1 MGLHK
6 KDVEGEESRIIDFGR
21 QERHPPFADNSVKTS
36 KYSLISFFPLV
47 SIPRPLILQNHFY
60 LLDDLTMTTH
70 LSTIFIGH

>member
-36 KYSLISFFPLV
+36 KYSLLSFLPLV
-47 SIPRPLILQNHFY
+47 STAPSFRDLKIISSTDQSNH
-60 LLDDLTMTTH
+60 DAATVH
-70 LSTIFIGH
+70 IS

>member
-47 SIPRPLILQNHFY
+47 STVPFNFAKSF
-60 LLDDLTMTTH
+60 LLDCLNNNI
-70 LSTIFIGH
+70 LPPIIIGN

>member
-21 QERHPPFADNSVKTS
+21 QERHVPFSDNSVKTS

-47 SIPRPLILQNHFY
+47 STTSFNYLQNHFY
-60 LLDDLTMTTH
+60 
-70 LSTIFIGH
+70 

>member
-36 KYSLISFFPLV
+36 KYSLLSFFPLV
-47 SIPRPLILQNHFY
+47 SRRSRPPFAKLFALTNLTILLQIA
-60 LLDDLTMTTH
+60 T
-70 LSTIFIGH
+70 STIF

>member
-36 KYSLISFFPLV
+36 KYSLLSFFPLV
-47 SIPRPLILQNHFY
+47 S
-60 LLDDLTMTTH
+60 M
-70 LSTIFIGH
+70 